1 MKRWARFYRHQYR
14 EDPEMKFEVDVSDIH
29 IHVHVKPDHEVIALL
44 NDVFT
49 RLDLMESNIM
59 TVSPEVQAALDA
71 VRQTQ
76 TLVQAVDAGIK
87 VNNALIVDLQAQ
99 IAALQAGTVL
109 SADDKAA
116 LVETAADLAAVNTQ
130 LASDIPA
137 NVTT

>member
-1 MKRWARFYRHQYR
+1 MKLEIDLA
-14 EDPEMKFEVDVSDIH
+14 D
-29 IHVHVKPDHEVIALL
+29 IHVHLHIKPDPEVRA
-44 NDVFT
+44 
-49 RLDLMESNIM
+49 RLDDILGQLGLVIENTESIM

-76 TLVQAVDAGIK
+76 SLVQSVHAGIQ
-87 VNNALIVDLQAQ
+87 VNNTLILDLQAQ

-137 NVTT
+137 GTTQP